1 MDNLAHG
8 RAPGGARYLP
18 VNTDSLCRGLPPARP
33 GTLFALAERGG
44 ICVQPKAGPRVIFGR
59 NEPEVH
65 VCVGHGDPSVSRQHG
80 VISHDGQRWNIRNTG
95 HLPLRLP
102 GSHLLLSGH
111 QEPLA
116 TAYTP
121 LFIRSD
127 TGREHLLEL
136 RVAGTPPPTEAAA
149 NAANTRHDPAWELS
163 ETERLVAVVLAQRY
177 LRHEAFPQP
186 LPWHQV
192 AEQLRALQPD
202 QRWSAQR
209 AEHLLAR
216 LHEQLTTHTDTR
228 QTRTELGQPDGNT
241 LNHNLITKLLLSTTL
256 VPPDLRLLDTHQTHT
271 PPH

>member
-1 MDNLAHG
+1 MDKLAHG
-8 RAPGGARYLP
+8 RAPGGVRFLP
-18 VNTDSLCRGLPPARP
+18 VNTGSLCRGLPPARP
-33 GTLFALAERGG
+33 GTLFVLGERGG
-44 ICVQPKAGPRVIFGR
+44 VCVQPEARPQVIFGR

-80 VISHDGQRWNIRNTG
+80 VISHDRRRWNIRNAG

-111 QEPLA
+111 EEPLA

-136 RVAGTPPPTEAAA
+136 RVAGTPLPTEAAA
-149 NAANTRHDPAWELS
+149 DAASTRHDPVWELS

-186 LPWHQV
+186 LSWHQV
-192 AEQLRALQPD
+192 AEQLSALQPD
-202 QRWSAQR
+202 QRWSAKR

-216 LHEQLTTHTDTR
+216 LRERLTTHAVTGLTR
-228 QTRTELGQPDGNT
+228 DEVGEPVANT
-241 LNHNLITKLLLSTTL
+241 LNHNLITELLLSATL
-256 VPPDLRLLDTHQTHT
+256 VPPDLRLLDTHRAQG
-271 PPH
+271 PPQ